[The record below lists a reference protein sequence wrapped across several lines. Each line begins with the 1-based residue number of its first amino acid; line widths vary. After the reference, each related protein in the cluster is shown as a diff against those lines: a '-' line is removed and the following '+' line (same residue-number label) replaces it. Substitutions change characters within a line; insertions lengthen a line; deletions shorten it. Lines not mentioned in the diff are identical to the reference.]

1 MTVSPMDLDVPVPPR
16 VAKLAAGRR
25 LQAIWHN
32 ELGGL
37 TYRVGADT
45 FVKWSPHESGLDLTR
60 EAERLAWA
68 VRFTPVPVVLDCDR
82 DDDGQWLVTAA
93 LPGEYAVS
101 DRWKQEPRT
110 AVTAIANGLRA
121 MHDAMPV
128 AECPFTWARADRVG
142 HAFASRAAG
151 KLSGAPWHEDY
162 AAIGLDAALRR
173 IIDPP
178 PDDKLVVCHG
188 DACSP
193 NTLIG
198 DDGRWTAHVDLG
210 ELGIAD
216 RWADLAVASWA
227 LTWNYEGDWQGLFF
241 DTYGVAADRDRIDYY
256 RLLWELTP

>member
-16 VAKLAAGRR
+16 VAKLGAGRR

-45 FVKWSPHESGLDLTR
+45 FVKWSPHESGLDLAR

-93 LPGEYAVS
+93 LPGEYAVA

-110 AVTAIANGLRA
+110 AVTAIAKGLRA

-128 AECPFTWARADRVG
+128 AECPFTWARADRVD

-151 KLSGAPWHEDY
+151 KLTGAPWHEDY
-162 AAIGLDAALRR
+162 AALSLDTALRH
-173 IIDPP
+173 IVDPP